1 MTSKLPAPALAL
13 AIPSTTTSPAPG
25 VSDTFTS
32 AQHSTPVSGTPLA
45 STPTSGM
52 HSPPLSATAEDE
64 AREMNSAAA
73 ATASKTPSG
82 TLKAEQTFGPDRTP
96 QHQISIGGSPVKQ
109 ETAKQSFP
117 AAAVQG
123 SRENHAPRQPGLPPF
138 VLDPV
143 YPNGQTVDQQSL
155 DLTQLSKPIATSSR
169 QLDFAS
175 RDFKEL
181 AIQRVLEHGKV
192 LKVSR
197 RLRTRLEYAIL
208 KIRRGWS
215 KYTLHEVES
224 LMQPACS
231 PRITA
236 SHLKHSASSPSPRP
250 SERMRTKKL
259 YPSYEETSY
268 YRSSSH
274 PPTSTARDP
283 QDEEPEIAH
292 HPSAPPTP
300 TGRYRSRMP
309 SLSQYKDS
317 ELFQP
322 AKSLMDIATSKP
334 EPGYLSP
341 YHRSPAVS
349 PMLTSAHIPGDFSPH
364 GRHRTPEPIYREMTP
379 TTDTYSR
386 WSAPASPNQN
396 TVDPLDDV
404 QDEDAVPSEA
414 QAARTILMLSSPTV
428 PAARTFTEMH
438 TASPSHSPLG
448 EWTAPYSPMTSSPL
462 VHFQTS
468 ATDYSTLAQDQAAMH
483 DGYSEND
490 RGSSHARDMPYSV
503 GRTSKANYAS
513 LYGMGHEPSSPSPLS
528 SSLFPPSHDSLDRL
542 KTHSRSS
549 SPTLKRAV
557 RFAAAATRDSESKLS
572 AQQMKDKQ
580 SRRAGQTGYNSHMET
595 VYSGSQSAYDDR
607 KEYSPSPFVSSDSA
621 MAPGYPENGEG
632 PHPPVYEGRQ
642 ISNRA
647 STPPRMDSYGAITDE
662 ANARMAPH
670 GMRTPPPS
678 GGKVVDLG
686 HYTMGASAPLPMRRR
701 NSGVVPVGDT
711 TDLTAMYRST
721 AGAAYASASP
731 VYPPHPTSSSS
742 SSRLI

>member
-1 MTSKLPAPALAL
+1 
-13 AIPSTTTSPAPG
+13 
-25 VSDTFTS
+25 
-32 AQHSTPVSGTPLA
+32 
-45 STPTSGM
+45 M

-64 AREMNSAAA
+64 VSEMNSATAP
-73 ATASKTPSG
+73 TASTTPSG
-82 TLKAEQTFGPDRTP
+82 TLKAEQSFGSDRTL

-123 SRENHAPRQPGLPPF
+123 SRENHAWRQPGLPPF
-138 VLDPV
+138 ALDPV
-143 YPNGQTVDQQSL
+143 EPSGQAMNQQSL
-155 DLTQLSKPIATSSR
+155 DLTQLGKPIATSSR
-169 QLDFAS
+169 QLEFAS
-175 RDFKEL
+175 RDSKEL

-224 LMQPACS
+224 LMQPVCS

-236 SHLKHSASSPSPRP
+236 RHLKHSVSSPSPRQ
-250 SERMRTKKL
+250 SEKKRTKKL
-259 YPSYEETSY
+259 HPFYEEASY
-268 YRSSSH
+268 SRSSSH

-283 QDEEPEIAH
+283 QDEDHDIAH

-334 EPGYLSP
+334 EPGYL
-341 YHRSPAVS
+341 
-349 PMLTSAHIPGDFSPH
+349 
-364 GRHRTPEPIYREMTP
+364 TPEPFYRTMTP
-379 TTDTYSR
+379 TADAYNR
-386 WSAPASPNQN
+386 WSAPASPSQN
-396 TVDPLDDV
+396 SVDPLDDV
-404 QDEDAVPSEA
+404 QDEDVVPSEA

-462 VHFQTS
+462 VHFQTAASTTPS
-468 ATDYSTLAQDQAAMH
+468 ADYSPLAQDQAAMH
-483 DGYSEND
+483 DGYSEDD

-503 GRTSKANYAS
+503 GRTFKPNYAS

-557 RFAAAATRDSESKLS
+557 RFAAAATRDSESKLN

-580 SRRAGQTGYNSHMET
+580 SGRTGQTGYNSHMEA
-595 VYSGSQSAYDDR
+595 VYSGSQPAYDDR
-607 KEYSPSPFVSSDSA
+607 KEYSPSPFVSSSSS

-632 PHPPVYEGRQ
+632 PYAAVYEGRQ

-647 STPPRMDSYGAITDE
+647 STPTRMATYRAITDD

-678 GGKVVDLG
+678 GGKVVDVG
-686 HYTMGASAPLPMRRR
+686 HYAIGASAPLPMRRR
-701 NSGVVPVGDT
+701 NSGVVPLGDT
-711 TDLTAMYRST
+711 TDLAAMYRST
-721 AGAAYASASP
+721 TGAAYTSASP
-731 VYPPHPTSSSS
+731 VYPPHPSSSS
-742 SSRLI
+742 SSSSH